1 MPPPLSSPARVSSPP
16 LAELNPNSMGR
27 AQAHIV
33 LQGMDQRLVR
43 SVGAA
48 FRYRESRPLII
59 EALDAGI
66 LSQDEL
72 RALVQAA
79 ELRNMRTSTL
89 ILIII
94 RSQRD

>member
-1 MPPPLSSPARVSSPP
+1 MSPPFTSPARALSPP

-33 LQGMDQRLVR
+33 LQGLDQRLVR
-43 SVGAA
+43 SVGAS
-48 FRYRESRPLII
+48 FRYCESRPLII
-59 EALDAGI
+59 KALDAGI
-66 LSQDEL
+66 LAQDEL

-79 ELRNMRTSTL
+79 ELRNMSTFTL
-89 ILIII
+89 ILIIL